1 MTSKSQKPSFATS
14 LSIGKHRIGPG
25 HPTFIIAEAGV
36 NHNGDPQLARNL
48 VDAAAESGAQ
58 AVKFQTFK
66 AEKLVTRSASRADY
80 QVENL
85 GEDGSQF
92 DMLKRLEL
100 KYEFHRE
107 LMDYAESK
115 GLVFLSTPF
124 DLEAIEFLSDLGVA
138 AFKAGSG
145 DLTNL
150 PYLDKMARQGRP
162 VIISTGMANLEE
174 SREAVESIAATGNM
188 DLVVLHCTT
197 NYPCPLS
204 EVNLA
209 AMQTL
214 QRELGVLVGYS
225 DHTVGT
231 LVPKI
236 AVAAGAQ
243 VIEKHFTLDKN
254 MEGPDHRASLEPAEL
269 AKMVREIKE
278 MEEVMGSGEKVPNA
292 SEEKIMQVVR
302 KSVVAAVDIPQ
313 GTVLSA
319 EMLTIKRPGTGLHPR
334 TFSQIIGQKTT
345 RDIQIDTVLNAGDL
359 E

>member
-1 MTSKSQKPSFATS
+1 MTSTSQKPFFATS
-14 LSIGKHRIGPG
+14 LSIGKHLVGPG

-36 NHNGDPQLARNL
+36 NHNGDPQLAREL

-80 QVENL
+80 QVANL

-124 DLEAIEFLSDLGVA
+124 DLEAIDFLADLGVS

-150 PYLDKMARQGRP
+150 PYLDQMARQGRP
-162 VIISTGMANLEE
+162 LIISTGMANLAE
-174 SREAVESIAATGNM
+174 SREAVETIQATGNRE
-188 DLVVLHCTT
+188 LIVLHCTT
-197 NYPCPLS
+197 NYPCPLE

-209 AMQTL
+209 AMQTMK
-214 QRELGVLVGYS
+214 QELGVMVGYS

-231 LVPKI
+231 LVPTM

-254 MEGPDHRASLEPAEL
+254 MEGPDHRASLEPDEL
-269 AKMVREIKE
+269 AKMVREIKT
-278 MEEVMGSGEKVPNA
+278 MEQVLGSSQA
-292 SEEKIMQVVR
+292 
-302 KSVVAAVDIPQ
+302 
-313 GTVLSA
+313 
-319 EMLTIKRPGTGLHPR
+319 RPGSKAVLHLQSNVRPEKPL
-334 TFSQIIGQKTT
+334 FW
-345 RDIQIDTVLNAGDL
+345 
-359 E
+359 

>member
-1 MTSKSQKPSFATS
+1 MV
-14 LSIGKHRIGPG
+14 GPG

-36 NHNGDPQLARNL
+36 NHNGDPQLAREL

-80 QVENL
+80 QVANL

-124 DLEAIEFLSDLGVA
+124 DLEAIDFLADLGVS

-150 PYLDKMARQGRP
+150 PYLDQMARQGRP
-162 VIISTGMANLEE
+162 LIISTGMANLAE
-174 SREAVESIAATGNM
+174 SREAVETIQATGNRE
-188 DLVVLHCTT
+188 LIVLHCTT
-197 NYPCPLS
+197 NYPCPLE

-209 AMQTL
+209 AMQTMK
-214 QRELGVLVGYS
+214 QELGVMVGYS

-231 LVPKI
+231 LVPTM

-254 MEGPDHRASLEPAEL
+254 MEGPDHRASLEPDEL
-269 AKMVREIKE
+269 AKMVREIKT
-278 MEEVMGSGEKVPNA
+278 MEQVLGSGEKVPNV

-302 KSVVAAVDIPQ
+302 KSIVAAVDIAE
-313 GTVLSA
+313 GSVLSP

-334 TFSQIIGQKTT
+334 EFTRILGKKTS
-345 RDIQIDTVLNAGDL
+345 RNIAADTVIGIGDL